1 MISNE
6 LRHFINK
13 NKKPLLLAVVA
24 AVVVCIGLGGSI
36 LSLFH
41 NKMELK
47 KLTRQTAQLD
57 EEYKQLSQRLKLLKE
72 EDPQYLEQLARTRY
86 HMTKPGEMEFR
97 FTAQ

>member
-1 MISNE
+1 MIPNE
-6 LRHFINK
+6 LSRFIYK
-13 NKKPLLLAVVA
+13 NKKPLLAGLALL
-24 AVVVCIGLGGSI
+24 VVVFIFLGGSF

-57 EEYKQLSQRLKLLKE
+57 VEYEHLTKRLKLLKQ
-72 EDPQYLEQLARTRY
+72 EDPQYLEQLARTCY

-97 FTAQ
+97 FKQQ